1 MHHLTHDMMCNYI
14 ILHSSRMVKYK
25 QVSICST
32 QRKGS
37 HDTSVLPV
45 CVGKGM
51 EGRRKSSQI
60 VES

>member
-1 MHHLTHDMMCNYI
+1 MMCNYI

-32 QRKGS
+32 QRKGP